1 MNTIRYSL
9 MLVMF
14 VLLVSCP
21 GGTGTSNTIV
31 AVKTSDGDFKLL
43 LYNETPVH
51 RDNFIRLVN
60 SGFYEDV
67 LFHRVINGFMV
78 QAGDPLTKAGS
89 KITEDD
95 SINTYTIQ
103 AEFNRKFYHKK
114 GALAAARMGNDVNP
128 LMRSSGTQFY
138 VVQGKKY
145 SDDELASAEQ
155 VVNTQIKQSYFVR
168 IFSEITDSIT
178 KAGSSLSPS
187 EIQEM
192 ATLRLYDLL
201 DKTGE
206 YRMTDE
212 QRNTYKTYGGVPRLD
227 GTYTVFGEVIEGI
240 ETIDRIASAQTDS
253 NDRPLNDIKILTMK
267 ILK

>member
-1 MNTIRYSL
+1 MNTIKISL
-9 MLVMF
+9 ILVMSI
-14 VLLVSCP
+14 LLVSCP
-21 GGTGTSNTIV
+21 GGTGTGNTIV
-31 AVKTSDGDFKLL
+31 SVKTSAGDFKLM
-43 LYNETPVH
+43 LYNETPLH

-78 QAGDPLTKAGS
+78 QAGDALTKSGS
-89 KITEDD
+89 KISEDD
-95 SINTYTIQ
+95 SINTYTIP

-128 LMRSSGTQFY
+128 MMHSSGTQFY

-145 SDDELASAEQ
+145 SDEDLASTEQ
-155 VVNTQIKQSYFVR
+155 LVNTLIKQAYFVR
-168 IFSEITDSIT
+168 LFTEVTDSIT
-178 KAGSSLSPS
+178 KSGLSLSPS
-187 EIQEM
+187 EIQEV
-192 ATLRLYDLL
+192 ATLKLYDLL

-212 QRNTYKTYGGVPRLD
+212 QRNMYKTAGGVPRLD
-227 GTYTVFGEVIEGI
+227 GTYTVFGEVVEGI
-240 ETIDRIASAQTDS
+240 ETIDRIAAAQTDS

>member
-1 MNTIRYSL
+1 
-9 MLVMF
+9 
-14 VLLVSCP
+14 
-21 GGTGTSNTIV
+21 
-31 AVKTSDGDFKLL
+31 
-43 LYNETPVH
+43 
-51 RDNFIRLVN
+51 
-60 SGFYEDV
+60 
-67 LFHRVINGFMV
+67 
-78 QAGDPLTKAGS
+78 
-89 KITEDD
+89 
-95 SINTYTIQ
+95 
-103 AEFNRKFYHKK
+103 
-114 GALAAARMGNDVNP
+114 

-145 SDDELASAEQ
+145 SDDELTSAEQ

-178 KAGSSLSPS
+178 KSGSSLSPS

-212 QRNTYKTYGGVPRLD
+212 QRNTYKTSGGVPRLD

>member
-1 MNTIRYSL
+1 

-14 VLLVSCP
+14 ILLISCS
-21 GGTGTSNTIV
+21 GGSVNNNTIV
-31 AVKTSDGDFKLL
+31 SVKTSAGDFKLM
-43 LYNETPVH
+43 LYNETPLH

-60 SGFYEDV
+60 SGFYEEV
-67 LFHRVINGFMV
+67 LFHRVISGFMV
-78 QAGDPLTKAGS
+78 QAGDALTKPENKTPEG
-89 KITEDD
+89 D
-95 SINTYTIQ
+95 SILTYTIP

-114 GALAAARMGNDVNP
+114 GALAAARMGNDANP
-128 LMRSSGTQFY
+128 MMRSSGTQFY

-145 SDDELASAEQ
+145 SEDDLVSAEQ
-155 VVNTQIKQSYFVR
+155 GVNTLIKQAYFIR
-168 IFSEITDSIT
+168 LFSEITDSIT
-178 KAGSSLSPS
+178 KSGLTLSQS

-192 ATLRLYDLL
+192 ASLRLYDLL

-212 QRNTYKTYGGVPRLD
+212 QRNTYMTTGGVPRLD

-240 ETIDRIASAQTDS
+240 ETIDRIAAAPTDA